1 MKLGHLIEYNVRNRG
16 GGGGGGG
23 GGGVRTET
31 VIYAYSEKNN

>member
-1 MKLGHLIEYNVRNRG
+1 MKLGHLIEYNVRNR
-16 GGGGGGG
+16 GGGGG